1 MARDIIIKS
10 PESTSALSINGKIY
24 DLQAAPDYTD
34 PLVVTQKNDL
44 LQEIDLNELNDNLYL
59 SVELL
64 FVAYNGVAGA
74 QNGKLQAEI
83 NEIMGSLALLCNKCV
98 GTMTAFK
105 SETQNIITEL
115 GQTYRFLIQGKEKL
129 AIAKLRHCGESSKT
143 MADKADELSR
153 EFMELQKRSVTVRSN
168 TILEEASEY
177 NKKQEAEKAIRDLEA
192 KQKAEKVNQEELVA
206 QVSQMQLLYDD
217 AKSREEKAAEK
228 SLILGVTSAIF
239 GAIGAGLGAFAAAKN
254 PMGTFMARATGD
266 KTDKAELQKLEL
278 AQKTADDKKT
288 KSDEA
293 NKKLLEVNDKITTA
307 KSKLSTLKKDESELK
322 TQIGIIEGVKE
333 DTRTQAQKDELAS
346 LKTKLSEKTKEITDT
361 NTELQKLDGEAKQVE
376 KTSKDLTAEYG
387 AAAIALQKLSESMD
401 KMASAAASAEESI
414 HAEKMKFLE
423 KKFELEAEKRKS
435 LVAMAEF
442 AENIKNSK
450 VEKGNADVSINS
462 LHAAVEAMGKIIGTL
477 TNASLFWKQMAEF
490 CAKMSEKGFQSD
502 LKDLIDPSIGLSVEE
517 RVEEYQGVDF
527 MLSFLKYVCQWVA
540 LNGLS
545 GEYLIS
551 ASNAQKKCVQ
561 NIGQSP
567 TIEAAKQNAPELA
580 KAMGIMLNQK
590 IQASTTASSSILQE
604 QARLDTK
611 EIAEKQILTP
621 SN

>member
-10 PESTSALSINGKIY
+10 PESTSALSINGKVY
-24 DLQAAPDYTD
+24 DLQAAPDYAD
-34 PLVVTQKNDL
+34 PLVITQKNDL

-143 MADKADELSR
+143 MADKADDLSK

-177 NKKQEAEKAIRDLEA
+177 NKKQQAEKAIRDLEA

-206 QVSQMQLLYDD
+206 QVSQMQLLYDE

-254 PMGTFMARATGD
+254 PMGTFMARATD

-293 NKKLLEVNDKITTA
+293 NKKLLEVNDKIITA
-307 KSKLSTLKKDESELK
+307 KSKLGTLKKDESELK

-376 KTSKDLTAEYG
+376 KSSKDLTAEYG

-490 CAKMSEKGFQSD
+490 CTKMSEKGFQSD
-502 LKDLIDPSIGLSVEE
+502 LKDLIDPSVGLSVEE
-517 RVEEYQGVDF
+517 RVEEYQSVDF
-527 MLSFLKYVCQWVA
+527 MLSFLKYICQWVA

-551 ASNAQKKCVQ
+551 ASNAQKKCVK
-561 NIGQSP
+561 NLEQSP
-567 TIEAAKQNAPELA
+567 TIDAAKQNAPELA
-580 KAMGIMLNQK
+580 KAMGVMLNQK
-590 IQASTTASSSILQE
+590 IQASTSASSSILQE